1 MRTLA
6 ALLFYVLVWGL
17 VVETVDRLMGDPFDP
32 LDVLMMAVQI
42 CLAILLWP
50 LFRQLWGARRER

>member
-32 LDVLMMAVQI
+32 LDVLTMAVQI

-50 LFRQLWGARRER
+50 LFRRLWGARRER